1 MSEKFTLM
9 HAEKATFTI
18 ELMARLLSVSRA
30 GYYAWAKRRDTI
42 PPTTARRV
50 GLSGVITHLPDDA
63 PGKNGFRRVPA
74 KRPPP
79 GNAA

>member
-42 PPTTARRV
+42 PPTTARRGCGCLV
-50 GLSGVITHLPDDA
+50 
-63 PGKNGFRRVPA
+63 
-74 KRPPP
+74 
-79 GNAA
+79 

>member
-30 GYYAWAKRRDTI
+30 GSTRGRSGGTRSRRF
-42 PPTTARRV
+42 A
-50 GLSGVITHLPDDA
+50 HA
-63 PGKNGFRRVPA
+63 
-74 KRPPP
+74 
-79 GNAA
+79 